1 MLVRDYIIKILID
14 NGGQETKEGQTGGPH
29 AFGIP
34 GGVILPLL
42 HSMKLQAPHIV
53 PHLAYN
59 EQTAGFCACGYA
71 QASGKLAIAYAIRGP
86 GIFNMLTSIGEAYQ
100 ESLPVLFITA
110 HGDRRIS
117 DKRFSENQ
125 EIDLIPFLSN
135 ITKFSANIDS
145 LDDLKKVDYACKI
158 ATEKR
163 KGPVFLD
170 FSTKLFNQEITFEY
184 SYINEFETKYDTKSA
199 IDYIYS
205 KLENAKRPVVLIGD
219 GLRNLDCYSLFK
231 DLKIPFISS
240 RGSQDLISN
249 SPYYFGYI
257 GSHGI
262 RYSNFILSKA
272 DLIISIGNRLAFPIN
287 SKSFRPLFEDKF
299 VIQLD
304 IDEKEYKKELKKIQ
318 FFKVNAENLPS
329 IEWECDKN
337 WLDTCNELK
346 NKLYDYDTTIF
357 VSKLEKVIKR
367 YDENTLF
374 VCDVGNNEFWFS
386 RAFEKV
392 RPNCNVLYSKSFG
405 TLGVAIARSIG
416 AYYATGKHIVCV
428 IGDQGFQYNIQE
440 LQYLSQWKLP
450 ITIILVNNF
459 RSGMILDHERKLFG
473 ENLLHV
479 TKESGYSTPD
489 FEKVANAYGIK
500 YLKEIEQLNAKIET
514 PELYEIK
521 IDEDIELI
529 PYLPKGNL
537 CQDLEPK
544 LEDYHEC

>member
-1 MLVRDYIIKILID
+1 MTKKNNMLVRDYIIKILID
-14 NGGQETKEGQTGGPH
+14 NGGGH

-42 HSMKLQAPHIV
+42 HSMKLQFPHIV
-53 PHLAYN
+53 PHLTYN

-71 QASGKLAIAYAIRGP
+71 QASGNLGIAYATRGP
-86 GIFNMLTSIGEAYQ
+86 GIMNMLTSIGEAYQ

-110 HGDRRIS
+110 HGNRTVSI
-117 DKRFSENQ
+117 KRFDDNQ
-125 EIDLIPFLSN
+125 EIDLLPFISN

-145 LDDLKKVDYACKI
+145 LEDLKLVDYACKV

-170 FSTKLFNQEITFEY
+170 FSTKLFNQEVIFKKNN
-184 SYINEFETKYDTKSA
+184 IRKIETEDDIKSA
-199 IDYIYS
+199 KEYIYS

-219 GLRNLDCYSLFK
+219 GLRNIDCYSLFK
-231 DLKIPFISS
+231 DFKIPLISS
-240 RGSQDLISN
+240 RASQDLMSN

-262 RYSNFILSKA
+262 RYSNFILSKS

-304 IDEKEYKKELKKIQ
+304 IDEKEFKNSIPNIK
-318 FFKVNAENLPS
+318 FFKLDAEKLS
-329 IEWECDKN
+329 SLEWECDKN
-337 WLDTCNELK
+337 WLDTCNEFK
-346 NKLYDYDTTIF
+346 NKLFACDTTIF
-357 VSKLEKVIKR
+357 VSELEKVIKR
-367 YDENTLF
+367 YNENTLF

-459 RSGMILDHERKLFG
+459 RSGMILDHERKLFAEG
-473 ENLLHV
+473 LLHV

-500 YLKEIEQLNAKIET
+500 YLKDVEQLKNKIEA

-521 IDEDIELI
+521 IDEDVKLI

-544 LEDYHEC
+544 LENYHEF

>member
-1 MLVRDYIIKILID
+1 MFVKDYIVKILID
-14 NGGQETKEGQTGGPH
+14 NGGRETRGLH

-42 HSMKLQAPHIV
+42 HSMKLQTPHIL
-53 PHLAYN
+53 PHLTYN

-71 QASGKLAIAYAIRGP
+71 QASGKLGIAYAIRGP
-86 GIFNMLTSIGEAYQ
+86 GIMNMLTSIGEAYQ
-100 ESLPVLFITA
+100 ESLPVLFMTA
-110 HGDRRIS
+110 HGDRKTS

-125 EIDLIPFLSN
+125 EINLVPFLSD

-145 LDDLKKVDYACKI
+145 LEDLKKVDYAYKI
-158 ATEKR
+158 AMQGR

-170 FSTKLFNQEITFEY
+170 FSSKLFNQEVIFEENNTRE
-184 SYINEFETKYDTKSA
+184 IETKDDIKSA
-199 IDYIYS
+199 KKYIYS
-205 KLENAKRPVVLIGD
+205 KLQKAKKPVILIGD
-219 GLRNLDCYSLFK
+219 GLRNIDCYSLFK

-287 SKSFRPLFEDKF
+287 SKSFRPLFDNKF

-304 IDEKEYKKELKKIQ
+304 IDEKEIKKEIPNIKYFNIDAKNIDLK
-318 FFKVNAENLPS
+318 
-329 IEWECDKN
+329 WECDKN
-337 WLDTCNELK
+337 WLDVCNNLKKELF
-346 NKLYDYDTTIF
+346 NCDTTIF
-357 VSKLEKVIKR
+357 VSELEKVIKR
-367 YDENTLF
+367 YEENTLF
-374 VCDVGNNEFWFS
+374 VCDIGNNEFWFS

-405 TLGVAIARSIG
+405 TLGVAIARAIG

-440 LQYLSQWKLP
+440 LQYLSQWQLP

-459 RSGMILDHERKLFG
+459 RSGMILDHERKLFAK
-473 ENLLHV
+473 ELLHV
-479 TKESGYSTPD
+479 TKESGYSTPN
-489 FEKVANAYGIK
+489 FEKIANAYEIK
-500 YLKEIEQLNAKIET
+500 YIKDIEQLKTKIEN

-521 IDEDIELI
+521 IDEDIKLI

-537 CQDLEPK
+537 CQNLEPK
-544 LEDYHEC
+544 LENYHEF